1 MHLTPLSRPTG
12 YGTVSVARSLV
23 KAGGSGKQTAAATAP
38 LSPNPTSS
46 SCDIHRLLENYSRQ
60 ITQTGEPAADM
71 ATQEAFPVKHVW
83 LYSSRSGGISAVQ
96 HVSFNIHAASVEGQ
110 IDAIRQSQQQLDQ
123 VQAQVKVCAGSSS
136 SFVSRHGCKFVI
148 FAATCT

>member
-1 MHLTPLSRPTG
+1 MAPCQSQGLLSKPEVLG
-12 YGTVSVARSLV
+12 
-23 KAGGSGKQTAAATAP
+23 
-38 LSPNPTSS
+38 
-46 SCDIHRLLENYSRQ
+46 SRQ
-60 ITQTGEPAADM
+60 QQPQHRFRQILRAHPVTSTDCWKTTQDKSHRQVSPAADM